1 VHQLGESLAPYGS
14 STTEIGTAVG
24 PLYLFELASSQARW
38 LELRQSTIAANVA
51 NANTPGFKA
60 RDVEPFNKVLDGMPV
75 KLALTSPSH
84 IQLSAAE
91 TDTRATAKKDSWE
104 VVHSG
109 NSVSVEQEMI
119 KGGEVN
125 RDYSLN
131 TAIVRSFNRML
142 LSSAKA

>member
-1 VHQLGESLAPYGS
+1 M
-14 STTEIGTAVG
+14 G
-24 PLYLFELASSQARW
+24 PLYLFQLASSQARW

-60 RDVEPFNKVLDGMPV
+60 RDVEPFNNILDAMPV
-75 KLALTSPSH
+75 KLAVTSPSH

-91 TDTRATAKKDSWE
+91 TDTRATAKKQSWE

-119 KGGEVN
+119 KAGDVN
-125 RDYSLN
+125 RDYSMN
-131 TAIVRSFNRML
+131 AAILRSFNRML
-142 LSSAKA
+142 LAGVKG

>member
-1 VHQLGESLAPYGS
+1 M
-14 STTEIGTAVG
+14 G

-75 KLALTSPSH
+75 RLAMTSPAH
-84 IQLSAAE
+84 MQLSAVD

-109 NSVSVEQEMI
+109 NSVSLEQEMV
-119 KGGEVN
+119 KGGDVN
-125 RDYSLN
+125 RDYSMN
-131 TAIVRSFNRML
+131 TAIVRSFHRML
-142 LSSAKA
+142 LSGAKV